1 MTAHLD
7 ESGAPCV
14 QHPPPTAANLMA
26 LALLGSR
33 MPSFHHDVA
42 SKLQSL
48 MMAVDELSELAETIE
63 ARAAANAAMISVKEI
78 TQLFAMNRAL
88 AKAPQR
94 RPCPIGE
101 LFAGASERSGVQ
113 TVGELPAGTVDIA
126 LPSIAHA
133 CAVIL
138 DLAAGPLTMGRSV
151 DLVGEL
157 GDQYVTVTVSGPPST
172 PLPANAGDM
181 LALASFA
188 LAREGGELRC
198 GPDRYVIKLA
208 LTR

>member
-1 MTAHLD
+1 MTDHLD
-7 ESGAPCV
+7 ESGAPCT
-14 QHPPPTAANLMA
+14 QHPSPNAANLMA

-48 MMAVDELSELAETIE
+48 MMAVDELVEIAETIE
-63 ARAAANAAMISVKEI
+63 ARAAANSAMTSVKEL
-78 TQLFAMNRAL
+78 TQLFATNRAL

-94 RPCPIGE
+94 RPTPIGE
-101 LFAGASERSGVQ
+101 LVARAAERSGVK
-113 TVGELPAGTVDIA
+113 TSGELPPCTVDIA

-133 CAVIL
+133 CAVIM
-138 DLAAGPLTMGRSV
+138 DLSAGPLTMGRT
-151 DLVGEL
+151 VGLTGALTERF
-157 GDQYVTVTVSGPPST
+157 VTITVNGPPNA

-208 LTR
+208 LTL

>member
-1 MTAHLD
+1 MTEHLD
-7 ESGAPCV
+7 ESGAPCT
-14 QHPPPTAANLMA
+14 QHPAPTAANLMA

-48 MMAVDELSELAETIE
+48 MMAVDELAEIAETIE
-63 ARAAANAAMISVKEI
+63 ARAAANAAMASVKEL
-78 TQLFAMNRAL
+78 TQLFATNRAL

-94 RPCPIGE
+94 RPTPVGE
-101 LFAGASERSGVQ
+101 LFARAAERSGVK
-113 TVGELPAGTVDIA
+113 TTGELPTCTVDIA
-126 LPSIAHA
+126 LASIAHA

-138 DLAAGPLTMGRSV
+138 DLAAGPLALGRSIGIA
-151 DLVGEL
+151 GEL
-157 GDQYVTVTVSGPPST
+157 GDKYVTVTVSGPASA

-198 GPDRYVIKLA
+198 GRDRYVIKLA
-208 LTR
+208 LTP